1 MKNGQCPKCNS
12 NNVFSGA
19 TMSKFSKNGVL
30 HSNSIPLV
38 GGIFCKATQLDNYV
52 CVDCGYVESYISDKK
67 ALEYITKKWPRA
79 GS

>member
-19 TMSKFSKNGVL
+19 KITNKK
-30 HSNSIPLV
+30 HSFGFNTIPVGSIWKIPP
-38 GGIFCKATQLDNYV
+38 ALDNYV

-67 ALEYITKKWPRA
+67 ALEYITKKWPHA